1 MKKSILK
8 SYANLLIK
16 TGLNVQPGQTVEI
29 LASLDQPEFVKMCV
43 EEAYKAKA
51 KNVKVRWS
59 YQPISKVIINK
70 TKLDVLSS
78 VNEETKVMWET
89 REKELPCMLY
99 LLSDD
104 PDGLNGVNSEKYAK
118 SRQAISK
125 IIKPIRNNMENK
137 YQWCIAG
144 VPGVAWAKKLFPNL
158 SKKQAVEKLWEAI
171 LSTSR
176 VTENPNEAW
185 SEHNKDLAKRCD
197 YLNSLHIKLLHY
209 VSVSNNTDFKVGML
223 ENVLWEGGSEKALG
237 SNIIFNPNIP
247 SEECF
252 TSPKKGV
259 IDGVVHSSKPLSY
272 NGQVIDDFSITFKD
286 GKAISWTAKTNEN
299 VLKQI
304 IQADETSCYL
314 GECALI
320 PFDSPISNSGILF
333 YETLYDENAS
343 CHLALGMGFTN
354 LVKDYEKYTQKE
366 LFDMGINDS
375 AIHVDFMIGTRD
387 LSIVAETFD
396 GKTVQIFK
404 DGNWAF

>member
-89 REKELPCMLY
+89 RKKELPCMLY

-237 SNIIFNPNIP
+237 SNIIFNPN
-247 SEECF
+247 
-252 TSPKKGV
+252 
-259 IDGVVHSSKPLSY
+259 
-272 NGQVIDDFSITFKD
+272 
-286 GKAISWTAKTNEN
+286 
-299 VLKQI
+299 
-304 IQADETSCYL
+304 
-314 GECALI
+314 
-320 PFDSPISNSGILF
+320 
-333 YETLYDENAS
+333 
-343 CHLALGMGFTN
+343 
-354 LVKDYEKYTQKE
+354 
-366 LFDMGINDS
+366 
-375 AIHVDFMIGTRD
+375 
-387 LSIVAETFD
+387 
-396 GKTVQIFK
+396 
-404 DGNWAF
+404 